1 MDEEMQ
7 MNPDFQLVMKFLQ
20 NIRPGDMD
28 EESSQQLMAIGQRI
42 QGGGALSDKE
52 REMFESVVGA
62 MPDMEMSY
70 EVDGQMEGMTPSQMD
85 AARSSGEITP
95 MTDAERQMAEEDAYF
110 QRLRE
115 EQEQM
120 YNMNQMQQEGAAP
133 MTSMRP
139 RMRP

>member
-1 MDEEMQ
+1 MYKDS
-7 MNPDFQLVMKFLQ
+7 L
-20 NIRPGDMD
+20 
-28 EESSQQLMAIGQRI
+28 
-42 QGGGALSDKE
+42 
-52 REMFESVVGA
+52 
-62 MPDMEMSY
+62 
-70 EVDGQMEGMTPSQMD
+70 TPNT
-85 AARSSGEITP
+85 G

>member
-28 EESSQQLMAIGQRI
+28 EESSQQLMGIGQRI
-42 QGGGALSDKE
+42 QNGGVLSDKE